1 MPRYARR
8 LVATKEYFPF
18 GLWALREDM
27 EQYSEENCAA
37 AEAMFDRLLERLTTL
52 GESAPEAAKLAAFRE
67 AVVALNEFNLAVGGN
82 FIETSEAEE
91 VVELCN
97 VVARTA
103 GLDPARYAGGE
114 GPASL
119 WRDW

>member
-1 MPRYARR
+1 MHSYRER
-8 LVATKEYFPF
+8 LAATKEHFPF
-18 GLWALREDM
+18 GLWALRDDM
-27 EQYSEENCAA
+27 EQYTEANCAS
-37 AEAMFDRLLERLTTL
+37 AEAMFDRLLDHLAKL
-52 GESAPEAAKLAAFRE
+52 GETASEAAKLDAFRE
-67 AVVALNEFNLAVGGN
+67 AVEALNEFNLAVGGN

-91 VVELCN
+91 IIELCN
-97 VVARTA
+97 IVARVA